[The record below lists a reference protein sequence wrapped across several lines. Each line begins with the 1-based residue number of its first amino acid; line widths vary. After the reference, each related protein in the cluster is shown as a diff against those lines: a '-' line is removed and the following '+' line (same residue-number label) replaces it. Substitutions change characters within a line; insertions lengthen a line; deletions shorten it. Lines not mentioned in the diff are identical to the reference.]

1 MAHGTGDRFIVGVTG
16 HRDLGGA
23 EDEVAS
29 ALRAGLEEHHRTHGD
44 RLVVLSAIAAGA
56 DSLFAEAA
64 TALGIPL
71 TVVLPFEGYE
81 EDFADG
87 EEREMFETLLAAAE
101 RRCTLPYD
109 GRSTD
114 AYAAVGRWVVDHSD
128 HLVAVWDGTPARGP
142 GGTGDVVAYA
152 RERGHPVTVVTPPQ
166 T

>member
-1 MAHGTGDRFIVGVTG
+1 MAHGTGDRFVVGVTG

-29 ALRAGLEEHHRTHGD
+29 ALRGALEEYQRTHGG

-64 TALGIPL
+64 ISLGIPL
-71 TVVLPFEGYE
+71 NVALPFEGYE

-87 EEREMFETLLAAAE
+87 DERERFETLLAAAE
-101 RRCTLPYD
+101 QRCTLPYE
-109 GRSTD
+109 GRSTE
-114 AYAAVGRWVVDHSD
+114 AYASVGRWIVDHSD
-128 HLVAVWDGTPARGP
+128 HLVAVWDGMPARGL
-142 GGTGDVVAYA
+142 GGTGYVVAYA
-152 RERGHPVTVVTPPQ
+152 RERGHPMTVITPLK

>member
-1 MAHGTGDRFIVGVTG
+1 MAHGTGDRFVVGVTG
-16 HRDLGGA
+16 HRDLRGA

-29 ALRAGLEEHHRTHGD
+29 ALRAALEAHQRTHGG
-44 RLVVLSAIAAGA
+44 RLAALSAIAAGA

-64 TALGIPL
+64 ISLGIPL
-71 TVVLPFEGYE
+71 NVVLPFEGYE
-81 EDFADG
+81 EDFGDG
-87 EEREMFETLLAAAE
+87 KEQERFETLLAAAAA
-101 RRCTLPYD
+101 RRTLPYD
-109 GRSTD
+109 GRSIE

-128 HLVAVWDGTPARGP
+128 HLVAVWDEMPARGP